1 MGAVGGV
8 LVCFVCA
15 GRWGC
20 WCDLCEGVG
29 VVEGCVRVGV
39 VGGVGVRGVCTRLG
53 GLVIV

>member
-1 MGAVGGV
+1 M
-8 LVCFVCA
+8 CFVCA